1 MSRNVSAR
9 NMVPRKGPHWSHLRQ
24 FSRSNLDRIPAES
37 PASPASA
44 STHSTVKEEKHAKME
59 RQCTVAVNEGYS
71 KDEVLLNLDLVG
83 GDVQPGALMCIMPV
97 KDDSRKPSAGHG
109 PTSKQSQDHNGGSKS
124 ASSAQGH
131 GEVAGNSYVFVA
143 KDMPQEM
150 KARQPDVEVYVV
162 KHIADAFGMKKG
174 SQVLLTIVDKD
185 NPARKASHVELSFK
199 DQYLSRSDI
208 WRMTVGE
215 LTERTVYKG
224 QSILFMGTIKAQI
237 TAVYADGLRVH
248 SAFFDRDTRPI
259 FRSESARYVLFIQM
273 AREMWE
279 FDSESSGEIMFNKV
293 VNGFLPALFKRWAM
307 LKAKHLVSIVLFARV
322 EYDTGLTA
330 EFDTLEGDYYT
341 GIQPSGLR
349 RPYKDF
355 YRVVVSE
362 MGSGEWTKILHQLK
376 KEFNFFRR
384 DISLDHHKLFAQSEQ
399 ENGSQIPKDT
409 PTNRVKAES
418 TISMFGNVLEAI
430 NLASSQFAHDH
441 IDRDL
446 TRTGISIAVIS
457 PGSGVFEVDYE
468 TLRRTTE
475 ALVGNGIGIDLICM
489 PKMPLHSVPL
499 FKYRNPQYSE
509 ERSHPQHTPHHSGLS
524 RSFHSRDS
532 TPNHPTPVI
541 GSYQSLAESFSP
553 GKGNSL
559 TRRMDHQTSM
569 SRGDEWCY
577 ALPQWLHVS
586 YWTGASDEA
595 LSYQGIALSVSNKV
609 EQDDENDF
617 NIRCRMYDLQ
627 MRSLLETNEI
637 ETTPL
642 QAEPNFPANIT
653 EQPPSQKHHHTG
665 INDVVYIPSRRA
677 PEALFDYVYGF
688 ARFVP
693 DRLARPGEKSLWK
706 QLQEFDDHKSRVSS
720 NRRHRHSR
728 HAKDLEEITRRQL
741 AEDSGL
747 YGTSLPE
754 RRASMIGPSGRKL
767 SMNMT
772 DMEKPVPTA
781 IKKTPDSTP
790 RIPKAAMTAKQPKL
804 MRQISLG
811 QRGFGIAA
819 PKAVVAEIKAETV
832 NASGVSS
839 TIQRQPSTPR
849 MRPELRPSS
858 PQTITSQSS
867 ALSSRKYRL
876 DAPDPIIEGIATTPS
891 IPILKRNNSNLDI
904 AANQLRTASIAPSPF
919 NVHYERPHERPHE
932 RTQEDRD
939 LRYSNALR
947 AEDAQKVYTNKLRAG
962 VVPELPATLSPTT
975 AITPWLTLLNPSNPD
990 NHMIDDTILYSRWQ
1004 HVFPQTSQMKVQKW
1018 KALCCPASVPL
1029 TTEYFPSKTQFET
1042 EYQRHPYN
1050 IDQNADDELVEEPKT
1065 RQQFIQELISLRF
1078 SQGFQVVVGPAV
1090 AKAFGQKLIK
1100 VGDIFSRSQPL
1111 EDGTSIFMSVGNTI
1125 HQLSCVNGT
1134 EVEVNIFVRKPTD
1147 TSFTPLSF
1155 SPIYK
1160 PAIRTLFDESYMTRE
1175 IDILTARPDRNWNAI
1190 DSYIAGH
1197 HDEMMESLRFWR
1209 ARFVLIPVVSKN
1221 TTVPR
1226 TQSGDNPEEIRIEG
1240 IKRLAQSWQ
1249 KYRYIPPSERRFHS
1263 AGHRQRRDPNPLD
1276 IVYKTEDPS
1285 VVIAA
1290 EVETLPL
1297 VEAVEGATRKGQLVS
1312 SKMRF
1317 KKSNLNLAT
1326 LADAMQQPVEAGGVR
1341 LQSRRWHLRLHD
1353 FCFIGSDMT
1362 TWLLDNFEDLE
1373 TREDAEAFGNALMV
1387 PNENRDKEKGL
1398 FVHVE
1403 KRHQFRD
1410 GNYFYQIASEFARP
1424 HTGWFNS
1431 RRSGVPPTPIL
1442 EPTSRDSP
1450 RALMARPSSINGENS
1465 PVSTSTTPTM
1475 PLSHNGK
1482 RPRVVLS
1489 KVIKYDVD
1497 HRKRSYRPE
1506 RIDLHYDRLHNPDS
1520 CFHIRIDWMNITAKL
1535 LEDAVE
1541 MWAREASQYG
1551 LRLVEVPIGEA
1562 CAISDTN
1569 PFRRPFFVKLA
1580 APPPDKKPEAYLDP
1594 SSQGPQTSPS
1604 KHFYQVAILKRFD
1617 FVLDVEAAANFP
1629 ANVDV
1634 SYSWGTPD
1642 YKYSQYIHRSG
1653 TLLAEITDD
1662 GDFLL
1667 LANRLYTNRPSNPR
1681 DKEMRAVAAS
1691 DPPPLVDRSGRMSYS
1706 SYGMTADSS
1715 VPVPASAASASA
1727 PMSSPL
1733 VKPAYYYQSPALKP
1747 IDQAIKTA
1755 PLMTPNPEVLKSHF
1769 EDFCRDVSGLEAFY
1783 AEALE
1788 KGQNIQGTPATAMA
1802 PTLLDPVPEASIPTL
1817 GLPPGVLGGDG
1828 GPAKRLNSP
1837 MSFLRRGSVQY
1848 DGGSSLSGRG

>member
-1 MSRNVSAR
+1 MSRNGSAR

-24 FSRSNLDRIPAES
+24 FSRSNLERIPAEP
-37 PASPASA
+37 PASVASA
-44 STHSTVKEEKHAKME
+44 STHSTVKEEKRAKIE
-59 RQCTVAVNEGYS
+59 RRCTVAVNEGYS

-83 GDVQPGALMCIMPV
+83 SDVKPGVLMCIVTV
-97 KDDSRKPSAGHG
+97 KEDTRKPSTGHG
-109 PTSKQSQDHNGGSKS
+109 SSNKQGQDQNSSSKS
-124 ASSAQGH
+124 ASTTQGD
-131 GEVAGNSYVFVA
+131 GAGNSYVFVV

-174 SQVLLTIVDKD
+174 SQVLLTMVDKK
-185 NPARKASHVELSFK
+185 NPARKASHVELTFK

-224 QSILFMGTIKAQI
+224 QSLLFMGTIKAQI
-237 TAVYADGLRVH
+237 TAIYADGLRVH
-248 SAFFDRDTRPI
+248 SAFFARDTRPI

-322 EYDTGLTA
+322 EYDTGLSA
-330 EFDTLEGDYYT
+330 EFDTLEEDYYT

-362 MGSGEWTKILHQLK
+362 MSSGEWTRILHQLK

-384 DISLDHHKLFAQSEQ
+384 DISLDHHKVFAQSQQVEDG
-399 ENGSQIPKDT
+399 EFPSDT

-509 ERSHPQHTPHHSGLS
+509 ARKPHQHTPHQSGLS
-524 RSFHSRDS
+524 RSFQSRES
-532 TPNHPTPVI
+532 TPNHPTPIV
-541 GSYQSLAESFSP
+541 GSYQSMADSFSP
-553 GKGNSL
+553 SKGNSL
-559 TRRMDHQTSM
+559 TRRIDPQTSM
-569 SRGDEWCY
+569 ARGDEWCY

-595 LSYQGIALSVSNKV
+595 LSYEGIALSVSNKV
-609 EQDDENDF
+609 EQDDESNF

-642 QAEPNFPANIT
+642 QADTQFPANIT
-653 EQPPSQKHHHTG
+653 EQPVTQKQRPTG
-665 INDVVYIPSRRA
+665 INDTIYLPNRRA

-693 DRLARPGEKSLWK
+693 DRLARPGEKSVWK
-706 QLQEFDDHKSRVSS
+706 QLQEFDDHKSRISS
-720 NRRHRHSR
+720 NRRHRHSSR
-728 HAKDLEEITRRQL
+728 HVKDLDELTRKQL

-754 RRASMIGPSGRKL
+754 KKTTVIGPSSRKL
-767 SMNMT
+767 SMNMG
-772 DMEKPVPTA
+772 DMDKPLIP
-781 IKKTPDSTP
+781 IKRTPDPT
-790 RIPKAAMTAKQPKL
+790 PKAPKTTMTVKQPKL

-819 PKAVVAEIKAETV
+819 PKAVVAEIKVETV

-839 TIQRQPSTPR
+839 ATQQRIPSTPR

-867 ALSSRKYRL
+867 AMSARKYRL
-876 DAPDPIIEGIATTPS
+876 DAPDTIIEGIPTTPS

-904 AANQLRTASIAPSPF
+904 AAHQLRNASVAVAPSPF
-919 NVHYERPHERPHE
+919 NVRHEKP
-932 RTQEDRD
+932 QDDRD
-939 LRYSNALR
+939 LRYSNVLR

-1029 TTEYFPSKTQFET
+1029 TTEYFPSKTQFDT

-1050 IDQNADDELVEEPKT
+1050 IDQNADDELAEEPKT

-1078 SQGFQVVVGPAV
+1078 AQGFQVVVGPAV

-1100 VGDIFSRSQPL
+1100 VGDIFSRNQPL

-1134 EVEVNIFVRKPTD
+1134 EVEVNIFMRKPTD
-1147 TSFTPLSF
+1147 TSFTPLNF

-1160 PAIRTLFDESYMTRE
+1160 PAIRTLFDESYETRE
-1175 IDILTARPDRNWNAI
+1175 IDMLTARPDRNWNAI

-1209 ARFVLIPVVSKN
+1209 ARFVLIPVHSKN
-1221 TTVPR
+1221 LGMPK
-1226 TQSGDNPEEIRIEG
+1226 TQSGDNPEEVRIEG

-1249 KYRYIPPSERRFHS
+1249 KFRYIPPSERRYHS
-1263 AGHRQRRDPNPLD
+1263 VGHRRDPNPLD

-1297 VEAVEGATRKGQLVS
+1297 VEGIEGITRKGQLVS
-1312 SKMRF
+1312 SKERF
-1317 KKSNLNLAT
+1317 KKSNLNWAT
-1326 LADAMQQPVEAGGVR
+1326 LADAMQQPVENGGVR
-1341 LQSRRWHLRLHD
+1341 FQNRRWHLRLHHAS
-1353 FCFIGSDMT
+1353 FIGSDMT

-1387 PNENRDKEKGL
+1387 SDENEKGL
-1398 FVHVE
+1398 IVHVE

-1410 GNYFYQIASEFARP
+1410 GNYFYQVASEFAKP
-1424 HTGWFNS
+1424 HSGWFNS
-1431 RRSGVPPTPIL
+1431 RRVGVPATPTL
-1442 EPTSRDSP
+1442 EATSRDSP
-1450 RALMARPSSINGENS
+1450 RSLMARPMSINEENS
-1465 PVSTSTTPTM
+1465 PASTSTTPTM
-1475 PLSHNGK
+1475 TLSHNGK
-1482 RPRVVLS
+1482 RPKVVLS

-1497 HRKRSYRPE
+1497 HRRRSYRPE

-1535 LEDAVE
+1535 VEDAVE
-1541 MWAREASQYG
+1541 TWAREASQYG
-1551 LRLVEVPIGEA
+1551 LRLVEVPIREA
-1562 CAISDTN
+1562 CAITETN
-1569 PFRRPFFVKLA
+1569 PFRKPFLVRLA
-1580 APPPDKKPEAYLDP
+1580 AKPPEKKPDTYLDP
-1594 SSQGPQTSPS
+1594 SSLGPQTSPT
-1604 KHFYQVAILKRFD
+1604 KHFYQVAVLKRFD
-1617 FVLDVEAAANFP
+1617 FVLDVEASSNFP
-1629 ANVDV
+1629 SNVDV
-1634 SYSWGTPD
+1634 SYSWGKPD
-1642 YKYSQYIHRSG
+1642 FKYSQYIHRSG
-1653 TLLAEITDD
+1653 LLLAQITDD
-1662 GDFLL
+1662 GDFML

-1681 DKEMRAVAAS
+1681 DKEMRAAAAS

-1706 SYGMTADSS
+1706 SYGIPADTSS
-1715 VPVPASAASASA
+1715 GPLP
-1727 PMSSPL
+1727 SPL
-1733 VKPAYYYQSPALKP
+1733 LKPAPYYYQSPALKP
-1747 IDQAIKTA
+1747 LDQPTKI
-1755 PLMTPNPEVLKSHF
+1755 PLMSPNPENLKTGF
-1769 EDFCRDVSGLEAFY
+1769 EEFCRDAAGLEAFY
-1783 AEALE
+1783 RDALE
-1788 KGQNIQGTPATAMA
+1788 RGQGIQGTPATAMA
-1802 PTLLDPVPEASIPTL
+1802 PTALEAVPEASIPTL
-1817 GLPPGVLGGDG
+1817 GLPPGVLGGDHG
-1828 GPAKRLNSP
+1828 LGKRLNSP

>member
-1 MSRNVSAR
+1 MSRNGSAR
-9 NMVPRKGPHWSHLRQ
+9 NLVPRKGPHWSHLRQ
-24 FSRSNLDRIPAES
+24 FSRSSLERIPAEASPS
-37 PASPASA
+37 PASVSA
-44 STHSTVKEEKHAKME
+44 QSHSTVKEDKRSKLE
-59 RQCTVAVNEGYS
+59 RRCTVAVNEGYS

-83 GDVQPGALMCIMPV
+83 DVKPGAPMCIVAV
-97 KDDSRKPSAGHG
+97 KDDSRKSSTGHG
-109 PTSKQSQDHNGGSKS
+109 QDHNSGSKG
-124 ASSAQGH
+124 ASTAQGYDN
-131 GEVAGNSYVFVA
+131 GVGNSYVFFA

-174 SQVLLTIVDKD
+174 GQVILTMVDKN
-185 NPARKASHVELSFK
+185 NPARKATHVELSFK
-199 DQYLSRSDI
+199 DQYLSRADI

-224 QSILFMGTIKAQI
+224 QSILFMGTIKAQV
-237 TAVYADGLRVH
+237 TAIYAKGDKVQ
-248 SAFFDRDTRPI
+248 SAFFARDTRPI

-293 VNGFLPALFKRWAM
+293 VNGFLPALFKRWAK

-330 EFDTLEGDYYT
+330 EFDSLEGDFYT

-362 MGSGEWTKILHQLK
+362 MSSGEWTKILHQLK

-384 DISLDHHKLFAQSEQ
+384 DISLHHHKLFAQSALKGGE
-399 ENGSQIPKDT
+399 IPKDT
-409 PTNRVKAES
+409 PSNRVKAES
-418 TISMFGNVLEAI
+418 TLSMYGNVLEAI

-475 ALVGNGIGIDLICM
+475 ALVGNGIGIDLICL

-499 FKYRNPQYSE
+499 FKYRNPQYSDD
-509 ERSHPQHTPHHSGLS
+509 RGHHSGTPHHSGLS
-524 RSFHSRDS
+524 RSFQSRDS
-532 TPNHPTPVI
+532 TPNHPTPVV

-553 GKGNSL
+553 SKGNSL
-559 TRRMDHQTSM
+559 TRRMDIHPSTSM
-569 SRGDEWCY
+569 AKGDEWCY

-586 YWTGASDEA
+586 FWTGADDEA

-642 QAEPNFPANIT
+642 QADSHFPSKIT
-653 EQPPSQKHHHTG
+653 EAAPSQKNRHSG
-665 INDVVYIPSRRA
+665 INDVVYIPSSRA

-693 DRLARPGEKSLWK
+693 DRLARPGEKSQWK
-706 QLQEFDDHKSRVSS
+706 QLQEFDDHKAKIS
-720 NRRHRHSR
+720 NGRRHHHSSR
-728 HAKDLEEITRRQL
+728 HARDLDEMTRRQL
-741 AEDSGL
+741 VEDSGL

-754 RRASMIGPSGRKL
+754 KKANVVGPSTRKL
-767 SMNMT
+767 SMNMAEV
-772 DMEKPVPTA
+772 DKPVMSV
-781 IKKTPDSTP
+781 KKTPDPPP
-790 RIPKAAMTAKQPKL
+790 RPKAPTTVRQPKL

-811 QRGFGIAA
+811 QKGFGIAA
-819 PKAVVAEIKAETV
+819 PKAALAEIKAETV
-832 NASGVSS
+832 IASGVSS
-839 TIQRQPSTPR
+839 SSQPQRAPSTPR
-849 MRPELRPSS
+849 LYPELRPSS

-867 ALSSRKYRL
+867 ALSARKYRL
-876 DAPDPIIEGIATTPS
+876 DTPEPIIEGIPTTPS
-891 IPILKRNNSNLDI
+891 IPILKRNNSNLDV
-904 AANQLRTASIAPSPF
+904 AANQLRNASIVPSPF
-919 NVHYERPHERPHE
+919 QVRQERYP
-932 RTQEDRD
+932 EDRD
-939 LRYSNALR
+939 QRYSSALR

-962 VVPELPATLSPTT
+962 VVSDLPTTLSPTT
-975 AITPWLTLLNPSNPD
+975 AITPWLTLLNPSNPE

-1029 TTEYFPSKTQFET
+1029 TTEYFPSKAQFDT
-1042 EYQRHPYN
+1042 EYQRHPYTVDQN
-1050 IDQNADDELVEEPKT
+1050 IDDEMPEEPKT
-1065 RQQFIQELISLRF
+1065 RSQFIQELISLRL

-1090 AKAFGQKLIK
+1090 AKALGQKLIK
-1100 VGDIFSRSQPL
+1100 VGDIFSRNQTL
-1111 EDGTSIFMSVGNTI
+1111 EDGTSVFMSVGNTI

-1134 EVEVNIFVRKPTD
+1134 EVEVNIFLRKPTD
-1147 TSFTPLSF
+1147 TSFSSSQSF

-1160 PAIRTLFDESYMTRE
+1160 PAIRTLLDESYETRE
-1175 IDILTARPDRNWNAI
+1175 IDILNARPDRNWNTI

-1209 ARFVLIPVVSKN
+1209 ARFVLIPVISKN
-1221 TTVPR
+1221 TPQKN
-1226 TQSGDNPEEIRIEG
+1226 QSGDNAEEVRIEG

-1249 KYRYIPPSERRFHS
+1249 KYRYIPPSERRFHPVGS
-1263 AGHRQRRDPNPLD
+1263 RGRRDPNPLD

-1285 VVIAA
+1285 LIIAA
-1290 EVETLPL
+1290 EVETLSL
-1297 VEAVEGATRKGQLVS
+1297 IEGPEGTLRKGLVS
-1312 SKMRF
+1312 SKERF
-1317 KKSNLNLAT
+1317 KKANLNLSAM
-1326 LADAMQQPVEAGGVR
+1326 ADAIQQPVENGGVR
-1341 LQSRRWHLRLHD
+1341 MQNRRWHLILHQA
-1353 FCFIGSDMT
+1353 CFIGSEMT

-1373 TREDAEAFGNALMV
+1373 TREDAEDFGNALMV
-1387 PNENRDKEKGL
+1387 RDEAKGPPRNDKEKGL

-1410 GNYFYQIASEFARP
+1410 GNYFYQISNEFAKP
-1424 HTGWFNS
+1424 PPGWFNS
-1431 RRSGVPPTPIL
+1431 RRGGNVPATPIL
-1442 EPTSRDSP
+1442 EPANRDSP
-1450 RALMARPSSINGENS
+1450 RTLARPTSVSEADS
-1465 PVSTSTTPTM
+1465 PASTSTTPTM
-1475 PLSHNGK
+1475 PLSQNGK
-1482 RPRVVLS
+1482 RVSRVVLS

-1535 LEDAVE
+1535 VEDAVE
-1541 MWAREASQYG
+1541 AWAREASQYG
-1551 LRLVEVPIGEA
+1551 LRLVEVPIKEA
-1562 CAISDTN
+1562 CAITETN
-1569 PFRRPFFVKLA
+1569 PFRRPFFIKLA
-1580 APPPDKKPEAYLDP
+1580 VTPPDKTPETYLDP
-1594 SSQGPQTSPS
+1594 NSLGPQTAPT

-1617 FVLDVEAAANFP
+1617 FVLDVEAASNFP
-1629 ANVDV
+1629 SNVDV
-1634 SYSWGTPD
+1634 TYSWGRPD
-1642 YKYSQYIHRSG
+1642 FKYTQYIHRSG
-1653 TLLAEITDD
+1653 GLLAQITDE
-1662 GDFLL
+1662 GDLLL
-1667 LANRLYTNRPSNPR
+1667 LANRLYTHRPSNPR
-1681 DKEMRAVAAS
+1681 DKDMRGLANNTTTADSV
-1691 DPPPLVDRSGRMSYS
+1691 LHLDRTGRMSYA
-1706 SYGMTADSS
+1706 SYGIAPDAS
-1715 VPVPASAASASA
+1715 PA
-1727 PMSSPL
+1727 PLTSPL
-1733 VKPAYYYQSPALKP
+1733 LKPSYYYQSPALKP
-1747 IDQAIKTA
+1747 VEPGRSPIVA
-1755 PLMTPNPEVLKSHF
+1755 PNPELLKA
-1769 EDFCRDVSGLEAFY
+1769 ELEVFCRDSAALEAFY
-1783 AEALE
+1783 RDALE
-1788 KGQNIQGTPATAMA
+1788 NGLGVQGTPATAMA
-1802 PTLLDPVPEASIPTL
+1802 ATPLEAVPEASIPTL
-1817 GLPPGVLGGDG
+1817 GLGPGVLGGVGDG
-1828 GPAKRLNSP
+1828 GAAVKRLNSP
-1837 MSFLRRGSVQY
+1837 MSLLRRGSVQY